1 MINEYP
7 IDDRATMQIKPEFVT
22 EISIITSVIYLEN
35 ATKVFFFFFNMGLWW
50 VKTMKIDRPLQSLSL
65 PGKLDLA
72 CLS

>member
-35 ATKVFFFFFNMGLWW
+35 ATKVFCYFF
-50 VKTMKIDRPLQSLSL
+50 
-65 PGKLDLA
+65 
-72 CLS
+72 